1 MPHSVNGRA
10 HRLLDA
16 LSDGDLP
23 GHEARRI
30 LAKSGTRSGWH
41 SGHRTLRH
49 LEEKGYVR
57 IIQDRDG
64 DMVQI
69 TPDGWEALIRLD
81 DGEEVE

>member
-1 MPHSVNGRA
+1 
-10 HRLLDA
+10 
-16 LSDGDLP
+16 
-23 GHEARRI
+23 
-30 LAKSGTRSGWH
+30 
-41 SGHRTLRH
+41 LRH

-69 TPDGWEALIRLD
+69 TVDGWDARMRLD

>member
-1 MPHSVNGRA
+1 MTYSVFGRA

-23 GHEARRI
+23 GH
-30 LAKSGTRSGWH
+30 LL
-41 SGHRTLRH
+41 LRH

-69 TPDGWEALIRLD
+69 TVDGWDARMRLD